1 MKAWTLRK
9 LLLSCLASD
18 FCSLRRRGT
27 YTRVAEGQK
36 NNRPQPK
43 DSGYSRFGLSAL
55 ADGPLLLSIYII
67 LFLPKKSRG
76 NTDVQRNFSFVLSWT
91 MPLFQVDYRRSAKKV
106 KAEIISRLYFLSA
119 LYSGLPER
127 SSI

>member
-1 MKAWTLRK
+1 M
-9 LLLSCLASD
+9 
-18 FCSLRRRGT
+18 
-27 YTRVAEGQK
+27 AEGQK
-36 NNRPQPK
+36 NNSPQPK

-91 MPLFQVDYRRSAKKV
+91 MPLFPVDYRGLEKKV
-106 KAEIISRLYFLSA
+106 DAEIISRPHFL
-119 LYSGLPER
+119 R
-127 SSI
+127 I